1 MGLSLCCCFTFH
13 AVLRSKPPLLEVTLA
28 FVGSG
33 QQNEVGSLRSE
44 LVQGISNDLQVQ
56 DSISVQKQLWL
67 CPTQQRP
74 LSLNIGRTR
83 HNKLTKKYLLSE
95 YKKSDSTNT
104 KPGPVLKLSI
114 CLYTC
119 LHYIVCLYFPYIKT
133 CNQSS
138 KSIYLRLV
146 FKQELVSCQKIFLLK
161 QLQVL
166 TKAFHIVNWICL
178 QANW

>member
-1 MGLSLCCCFTFH
+1 MDLSLCCSFTFH
-13 AVLRSKPPLLEVTLA
+13 AVLRSKPPLFEVTLA

-67 CPTQQRP
+67 CLTQQRL
-74 LSLNIGRTR
+74 LSLNIWRTR
-83 HNKLTKKYLLSE
+83 HNKLTEKYLLSE
-95 YKKSDSTNT
+95 YKKTDST
-104 KPGPVLKLSI
+104 KPVPILWLMI

-138 KSIYLRLV
+138 KSVYLRLV
-146 FKQELVSCQKIFLLK
+146 FKQELVSCQKILLLK
-161 QLQVL
+161 QLHVL
-166 TKAFHIVNWICL
+166 TKAFHIVNRICL
-178 QANW
+178 QANM